1 MQGQEEAVHDDS
13 MGHGE
18 QEGKGRQQ
26 NNLLHIFTL
35 DWCACI
41 NSGYGDRGLNHAQH
55 PHSMAIPLRSPCRKL
70 AYRPVDII
78 AEELQ

>member
-41 NSGYGDRGLNHAQH
+41 NGGYGDRGLNHTQDVLTVWRY
-55 PHSMAIPLRSPCRKL
+55 PQESLS
-70 AYRPVDII
+70 
-78 AEELQ
+78 